1 MLQQAEIFGWTQGNI
16 QSIMSDSG
24 LLFPGI
30 SNPYICYADQ
40 NFDVDPK
47 LNFATKIPELFM
59 NV

>member
-1 MLQQAEIFGWTQGNI
+1 
-16 QSIMSDSG
+16 MSDSG

-47 LNFATKIPELFM
+47 INFATKIPELFM
-59 NV
+59 TVWKGSTLDLTNFY